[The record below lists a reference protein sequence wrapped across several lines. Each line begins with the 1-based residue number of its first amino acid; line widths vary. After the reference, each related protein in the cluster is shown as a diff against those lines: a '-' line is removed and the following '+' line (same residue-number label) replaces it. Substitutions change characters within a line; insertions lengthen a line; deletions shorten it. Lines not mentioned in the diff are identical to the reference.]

1 MTFGV
6 KQSALGHGQCLVCL
20 LVLGS
25 GFCYLIL
32 TFSWAQ
38 WNPTV
43 VPQPSHSSD
52 SGLTSISSY
61 PVVRL
66 KQNEK

>member
-20 LVLGS
+20 LVLGLS
-25 GFCYLIL
+25 HTYT

-43 VPQPSHSSD
+43 VPQPSHSED
-52 SGLTSISSY
+52 SGLTSVSSY